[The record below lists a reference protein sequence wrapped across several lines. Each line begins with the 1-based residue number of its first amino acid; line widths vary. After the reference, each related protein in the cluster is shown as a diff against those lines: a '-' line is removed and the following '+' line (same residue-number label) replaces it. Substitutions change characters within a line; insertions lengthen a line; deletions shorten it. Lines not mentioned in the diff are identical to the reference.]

1 MTYDW
6 QTSLRA
12 SAYQA
17 ARIVPPATL
26 EETGWDILLAL
37 HRDCHR
43 ELTLQRLASVASA
56 SEPVLLRW
64 LASLEQRELITGAQH
79 RSTGELLATLTPK
92 GRDLLDRY
100 LSATC
105 DLQVGAHH

>member
-12 SAYQA
+12 SDYEA

-37 HRDCHR
+37 HRDRYCD
-43 ELTLQRLASVASA
+43 LTLQKLASILSA
-56 SEPVLLRW
+56 PQVVMNRW
-64 LASLEQRELITGAQH
+64 LATLEERELITGAQH
-79 RSTGELLATLTPK
+79 RSTGELLAKLTEK
-92 GRDLLDRY
+92 GRELLDRY
-100 LSATC
+100 FSATA

>member
-12 SAYQA
+12 SAYEA
-17 ARIVPPATL
+17 ARTVPPASL

-37 HRDCHR
+37 HRDR
-43 ELTLQRLASVASA
+43 RTELTLQKLACVVSA
-56 SEPVLLRW
+56 HEPVITSW
-64 LASLEQRELITGAQH
+64 LSSLERRELIRGAHH
-79 RSTGELLATLTPK
+79 RSTGELLATLTSK

-100 LSATC
+100 FTAAS
-105 DLQVGAHH
+105 DLQVGASH

>member
-12 SAYQA
+12 SDYEA
-17 ARIVPPATL
+17 ARTVPPATL

-37 HRDCHR
+37 HRDRNCD
-43 ELTLQRLASVASA
+43 LTLHKLGSILSAPQVVMNHRLAT
-56 SEPVLLRW
+56 
-64 LASLEQRELITGAQH
+64 LEERELITGAQH
-79 RSTGELLATLTPK
+79 RSTGELLAKLTEK

-100 LSATC
+100 FSATA

>member
-1 MTYDW
+1 MIYDW

-12 SAYQA
+12 SDYEA

-37 HRDCHR
+37 HRDRHCD
-43 ELTLQRLASVASA
+43 LTLKKLASVVSVPP
-56 SEPVLLRW
+56 SVMTRW
-64 LASLEQRELITGAQH
+64 LSTLERRELITAAQH
-79 RSTGELLATLTPK
+79 RSTGEFLAMLTRN

-100 LSATC
+100 FSATR
-105 DLQVGAHH
+105 DLQVGIHR

>member
-12 SAYQA
+12 SDYEA

-37 HRDCHR
+37 HRDRHCD
-43 ELTLQRLASVASA
+43 LTLQKLGAVVSA
-56 SEPVLLRW
+56 PEPVMLRW
-64 LASLEQRELITGAQH
+64 LATLELRALITGAQH
-79 RSTGELLATLTPK
+79 RSTGEILATLTHE
-92 GRDLLDRY
+92 GRELLDRY
-100 LSATC
+100 LSATA

>member
-12 SAYQA
+12 TDYEA

-37 HRDCHR
+37 HRDRYCD
-43 ELTLQRLASVASA
+43 LTLQKLASVVSA
-56 SEPVLLRW
+56 SQAVLTRW
-64 LASLEQRELITGAQH
+64 LATLEQRELITGTPH
-79 RSTGELLATLTPK
+79 RSTGEILAVLTRP
-92 GRDLLDRY
+92 GRELLDRY
-100 LSATC
+100 FSATA
-105 DLQVGAHH
+105 DLQAGAHH

>member
-17 ARIVPPATL
+17 AKIVPPATL

-37 HRDCHR
+37 HRDRHGD
-43 ELTLQRLASVASA
+43 LTLQKLASVVSA
-56 SEPVLLRW
+56 HESVMLRW
-64 LASLEQRELITGAQH
+64 LASLEQRELITGAPH
-79 RSTGELLATLTPK
+79 RSTGELLATLTSK

-100 LSATC
+100 FSATC

>member
-1 MTYDW
+1 MIYDW

-12 SAYQA
+12 SDYEA
-17 ARIVPPATL
+17 ARTVPPATL

-37 HRDCHR
+37 HRDRHGD
-43 ELTLQRLASVASA
+43 LTLQKLASVVSA
-56 SEPVLLRW
+56 PEAVMTRW
-64 LASLEQRELITGAQH
+64 LAALERRELIPGAQH
-79 RSTGELLATLTPK
+79 RSTGELLATLTSK

-100 LSATC
+100 FSATC

>member
-12 SAYQA
+12 SSYEA

-37 HRDCHR
+37 HRDRHCD
-43 ELTLQRLASVASA
+43 LTLQKLSSVVSVR
-56 SEPVLLRW
+56 EPVMLRW
-64 LASLEQRELITGAQH
+64 LATLEQRELITGANH
-79 RSTGELLATLTPK
+79 WSTGEIVASLTQK
-92 GRDLLDRY
+92 GRELLDRY
-100 LSATC
+100 FSATA
-105 DLQVGAHH
+105 DLQVGDHH